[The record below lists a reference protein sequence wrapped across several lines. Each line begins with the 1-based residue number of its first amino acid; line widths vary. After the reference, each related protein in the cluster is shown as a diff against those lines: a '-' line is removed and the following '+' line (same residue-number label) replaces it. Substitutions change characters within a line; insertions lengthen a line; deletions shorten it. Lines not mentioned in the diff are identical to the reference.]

1 MAEPVS
7 NDLIGAIRRK
17 QERVETFLSAAL
29 PRKRRLL
36 NITIVGGALA
46 AALTAAPAI
55 GGQSFTVWLT
65 KTFGLSS
72 PSWQLLCLAASV
84 SSILA
89 TVSTQ
94 LLKSNNLEE
103 NVGRAQRCRA
113 KLEVLEVGL
122 ASGQLDAAQATTEY
136 MRCVEE
142 AAFLEGA

>member
-17 QERVETFLSAAL
+17 QARVENFLAAAQ
-29 PRKRRLL
+29 PRKRRLM

-65 KTFGLSS
+65 KTFGLAS

-142 AAFLEGA
+142 AAFLEGP

>member
-7 NDLIGAIRRK
+7 NDLISAIRRK
-17 QERVETFLSAAL
+17 QARVETFLSAAL

-55 GGQSFTVWLT
+55 GGQSFTAWLT
-65 KTFGLSS
+65 RTFGLTS

-122 ASGQLDAAQATTEY
+122 ASGQLDAAQATSEY

-142 AAFLEGA
+142 AAFLEGT

>member
-1 MAEPVS
+1 MAEPVL

-136 MRCVEE
+136 IRCVEE
-142 AAFLEGA
+142 AAFLEGS

>member
-65 KTFGLSS
+65 KTFGLNS

>member
-142 AAFLEGA
+142 AAFLEGS